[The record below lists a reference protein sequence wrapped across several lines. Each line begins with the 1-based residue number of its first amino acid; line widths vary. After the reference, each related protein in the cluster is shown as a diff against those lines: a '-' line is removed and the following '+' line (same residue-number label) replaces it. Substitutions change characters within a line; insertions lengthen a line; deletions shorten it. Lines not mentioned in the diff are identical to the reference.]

1 MVTARPRQNED
12 MPATDTDELAAILA
26 DALSETGRKIGDLT
40 VTEAIDLAEGLRGF
54 VAVLPTPSAFDKRL
68 AADLI
73 AAADLI
79 ERRAGTG
86 WHHRTP

>member
-1 MVTARPRQNED
+1 MAAV
-12 MPATDTDELAAILA
+12 DTTTVVAEALA
-26 DALSETGRKIGDLT
+26 ETGRSIADLT

-68 AADLI
+68 AADLK

-79 ERRAGTG
+79 EQRTGTG
-86 WHHRTP
+86 